1 MQRNCTV
8 LAFVYWLFFQK
19 LLLTVGSEYGCR
31 TFAVA
36 SVIINADWLCKDDES
51 GAKMHPGTGSVT
63 PPWPAN
69 DTKNILFPVAP
80 VLEPSPCALFSWRQ
94 TAPLAGSAG
103 WTSTQHRLGAG
114 CSIPGAPGSQAWQS
128 RAHQQAPRW
137 CRQAIFPGHPRPCW
151 ALIPEYIPRSTD
163 ISPQARWGLDSELI
177 CARAKRQDAPEW
189 PFPGAYPTEKSVQ
202 GGLLIS

>member
-8 LAFVYWLFFQK
+8 LAFVYWPFSQK

-69 DTKNILFPVAP
+69 DTKMFCFQWLQDWSLHHASCFRGTRRHR
-80 VLEPSPCALFSWRQ
+80 WR
-94 TAPLAGSAG
+94 GRRG
-103 WTSTQHRLGAG
+103 GTSTQHRLGAG
-114 CSIPGAPGSQAWQS
+114 CSLLGAPGSQAWQS

-151 ALIPEYIPRSTD
+151 ALIPEYMPRSTD
-163 ISPQARWGLDSELI
+163 ISPQAR
-177 CARAKRQDAPEW
+177 
-189 PFPGAYPTEKSVQ
+189 
-202 GGLLIS
+202 

>member
-69 DTKNILFPVAP
+69 DTKMFCFQWLQDWSLHHASCFRGARRHRWRGRRGGPAP
-80 VLEPSPCALFSWRQ
+80 NTAWVLGVR
-94 TAPLAGSAG
+94 
-103 WTSTQHRLGAG
+103 
-114 CSIPGAPGSQAWQS
+114 
-128 RAHQQAPRW
+128 
-137 CRQAIFPGHPRPCW
+137 FPGPLGPRRGK
-151 ALIPEYIPRSTD
+151 A
-163 ISPQARWGLDSELI
+163 ARTNKHRGGVARPSFRATHGPVGL
-177 CARAKRQDAPEW
+177 
-189 PFPGAYPTEKSVQ
+189 
-202 GGLLIS
+202 